1 MPTSSVLTLEPTPLS
16 HGAQH
21 HRSSPLPAD
30 TGKKIQ
36 FSLRGRSVPIAPF
49 WNFCSAAGRA
59 NEGLRAGWRSHLE
72 LVTKHCG
79 FRYLRFHGLLHDD
92 MFVCR
97 RHNGSLI
104 FNWQYVDDVV
114 DALLANGVR
123 PFVEFGFFPKDVAG
137 ESDVRCF
144 WWQAHVTP
152 PEHYEEWSTLV
163 DRLVRHFLQRYGAN
177 EVRQWYFEVWNEP
190 NLSFFFNSTRSKYFE
205 LYRATVAA
213 VKSID
218 PSLRVGGPATSNFVP
233 DDRFGGE
240 EQEGEKSLTGQLKNL
255 ADAEWR
261 GVWIREF
268 LEFCAREKL
277 PLDFVSTHP
286 YPTDIPFGH
295 EIDGMRTRP
304 ADSTL
309 RDLQWLRE
317 IVSQSAYPSAEI
329 HLTEWS
335 SSPSARDFTH
345 DFPQSAAYIVK
356 TNIEAAGLV
365 DSLAYWTFTDVF
377 EEHGGGDGAFHGGF
391 GLINYQGIVKPAF
404 HAYRF
409 LNQLGEEE
417 IFRHE
422 GFLATRTKEGRLRA
436 VACNFP
442 KEHPDAPPF
451 ASSLEAAERTLATGA
466 PAVLTLEIHHLA
478 PNTAVLIEIA
488 DSDHGFALRKW
499 QAMGSPSSPSPDQ
512 TSLLRDFAW
521 NTDRQIVNV
530 KRNGVLNVS
539 LQLAPWA
546 VALIREIEG

>member
-1 MPTSSVLTLEPTPLS
+1 M
-16 HGAQH
+16 
-21 HRSSPLPAD
+21 
-30 TGKKIQ
+30 
-36 FSLRGRSVPIAPF
+36 
-49 WNFCSAAGRA
+49 
-59 NEGLRAGWRSHLE
+59 
-72 LVTKHCG
+72 
-79 FRYLRFHGLLHDD
+79 
-92 MFVCR
+92 
-97 RHNGSLI
+97 
-104 FNWQYVDDVV
+104 
-114 DALLANGVR
+114 
-123 PFVEFGFFPKDVAG
+123 
-137 ESDVRCF
+137 
-144 WWQAHVTP
+144 
-152 PEHYEEWSTLV
+152 
-163 DRLVRHFLQRYGAN
+163 
-177 EVRQWYFEVWNEP
+177 
-190 NLSFFFNSTRSKYFE
+190 
-205 LYRATVAA
+205 
-213 VKSID
+213 
-218 PSLRVGGPATSNFVP
+218 
-233 DDRFGGE
+233 
-240 EQEGEKSLTGQLKNL
+240 
-255 ADAEWR
+255 
-261 GVWIREF
+261 
-268 LEFCAREKL
+268 
-277 PLDFVSTHP
+277 
-286 YPTDIPFGH
+286 
-295 EIDGMRTRP
+295 
-304 ADSTL
+304 
-309 RDLQWLRE
+309 
-317 IVSQSAYPSAEI
+317 
-329 HLTEWS
+329 
-335 SSPSARDFTH
+335 
-345 DFPQSAAYIVK
+345 
-356 TNIEAAGLV
+356 
-365 DSLAYWTFTDVF
+365 YWTFTDVF

>member
-1 MPTSSVLTLEPTPLS
+1 MTSSTLCSPTACGRLS
-16 HGAQH
+16 
-21 HRSSPLPAD
+21 SSVSFRKTSPASR
-30 TGKKIQ
+30 TCVVSGGK
-36 FSLRGRSVPIAPF
+36 R
-49 WNFCSAAGRA
+49 
-59 NEGLRAGWRSHLE
+59 
-72 LVTKHCG
+72 
-79 FRYLRFHGLLHDD
+79 
-92 MFVCR
+92 
-97 RHNGSLI
+97 
-104 FNWQYVDDVV
+104 
-114 DALLANGVR
+114 
-123 PFVEFGFFPKDVAG
+123 
-137 ESDVRCF
+137 
-144 WWQAHVTP
+144 
-152 PEHYEEWSTLV
+152 TLV

-365 DSLAYWTFTDVF
+365 ESLAYWTFTDVF
-377 EEHGGGDGAFHGGF
+377 E
-391 GLINYQGIVKPAF
+391 
-404 HAYRF
+404 
-409 LNQLGEEE
+409 
-417 IFRHE
+417 
-422 GFLATRTKEGRLRA
+422 
-436 VACNFP
+436 
-442 KEHPDAPPF
+442 
-451 ASSLEAAERTLATGA
+451 
-466 PAVLTLEIHHLA
+466 
-478 PNTAVLIEIA
+478 
-488 DSDHGFALRKW
+488 
-499 QAMGSPSSPSPDQ
+499 
-512 TSLLRDFAW
+512 
-521 NTDRQIVNV
+521 
-530 KRNGVLNVS
+530 
-539 LQLAPWA
+539 
-546 VALIREIEG
+546 